1 MTAVSEM
8 MAPTDRSM
16 PPEIITKVT
25 PIAVI
30 PTGVCCSTR
39 FMR

>member
-1 MTAVSEM
+1 MTAVREM

-16 PPEIITKVT
+16 PPAIITSVT
-25 PIAVI
+25 PIAVM